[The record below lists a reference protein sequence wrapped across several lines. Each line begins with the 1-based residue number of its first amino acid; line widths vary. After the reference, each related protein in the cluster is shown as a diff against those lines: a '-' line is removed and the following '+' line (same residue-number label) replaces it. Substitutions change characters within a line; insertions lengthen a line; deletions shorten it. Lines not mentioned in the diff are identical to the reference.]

1 MKPAGTKSKSQL
13 EDDEHSFLSTATPV
27 MSNISQLPTKAKKKK
42 EVDYGQMVID
52 ARTGKLPPTE
62 EISQED
68 AKPKKK
74 KNPIGRKLSI
84 RSAGK
89 MDRRKSSKTRSS
101 FHNRPNV
108 REASMSNVYNSYKD
122 KKIQHDEEDN
132 SFAVIEPN
140 IPEQEENENEEEK
153 VNLCTPAL
161 LLPYTITLL
170 ATLRFLLSTT
180 SSLGCNFVLIN
191 IGFEPRNIKFA
202 SKSVKIGPWAY
213 MKGKCLSYPKN
224 FTKEFIHT
232 SNWWRAS
239 RVSAVA
245 NIGLGFAVFLL
256 AAFVIIY
263 KVLRLWPTSARAT
276 TCIKSFDK
284 LWETILFVLVIFMFV
299 FEVVKFSLWNV
310 ELCIDKVFMTDQY
323 LRLPARECVLSDGA
337 RASLA
342 AIVCDMMMLIILS
355 VWSKNLRWMLWRM
368 CKSMKVDK
376 KEKRQRS
383 ESNPDDDIATQ
394 PRYFFEGEDE
404 KKKKVAAA
412 ERQKLLSDDDQK
424 SKEDLESL
432 KPQSGDGD
440 IGKHEE
446 EWLKMEKQKQ
456 KQYENELDDV
466 DEDDDDDDDD
476 DENEEDEDS
485 NDDDDEDESSEDL
498 ENSRKSSKASKS
510 GSVGT
515 KDEDLLGFEDIDLSS
530 SEKDRKSN
538 DLKSTEN
545 KEIEFV

>member
-1 MKPAGTKSKSQL
+1 MPVGTVKKSTSKL

-27 MSNISQLPTKAKKKK
+27 MSNTSQLPTTAKKKK

-52 ARTGKLPPTE
+52 ARTGTLPPSE
-62 EISQED
+62 EVSQED
-68 AKPKKK
+68 DKPKKK

-89 MDRRKSSKTRSS
+89 IQKRKSSKTRSS

-108 REASMSNVYNSYKD
+108 REASLSNVYNSYKN

-140 IPEQEENENEEEK
+140 IQEEEEDENKEEK

-161 LLPYTITLL
+161 LLPYAITLL

-239 RVSAVA
+239 RVSAIA
-245 NIGLGFAVFLL
+245 NIGLGFVVFLL
-256 AAFVIIY
+256 AAFVIFY
-263 KVLRLWPTSARAT
+263 KILRLWPTSARAT

-284 LWETILFVLVIFMFV
+284 LWETIVFVLVIFMFV

-368 CKSMKVDK
+368 CRSMKVDK

-383 ESNPDDDIATQ
+383 EPNPDDDIATQ

-404 KKKKVAAA
+404 KKKKVAAS
-412 ERQKLLSDDDQK
+412 ERQKLLSDEDQK
-424 SKEDLESL
+424 SNADVESL
-432 KPQSGDGD
+432 KPQIGDGD

-446 EWLKMEKQKQ
+446 EWLKMEKNKQ
-456 KQYENELDDV
+456 KRYENKLNDV
-466 DEDDDDDDDD
+466 DED
-476 DENEEDEDS
+476 EEDEDS
-485 NDDDDEDESSEDL
+485 NGDNDNNDDDDDEDESSEDL

-510 GSVGT
+510 GSIST

-530 SEKDRKSN
+530 SDK
-538 DLKSTEN
+538 DLKSKE
-545 KEIEFV
+545 KQEIEFV

>member
-1 MKPAGTKSKSQL
+1 MPAGTVKKSKSQL

-27 MSNISQLPTKAKKKK
+27 MSNTSQLPTKVEKKK

-89 MDRRKSSKTRSS
+89 IQKRKSSKTRSS

-108 REASMSNVYNSYKD
+108 REASLSNVYNSYKN

-140 IPEQEENENEEEK
+140 IHEEEEDENKEEK

-239 RVSAVA
+239 RVSAIA
-245 NIGLGFAVFLL
+245 NIGLGFVVFLL
-256 AAFVIIY
+256 AAFVILY
-263 KVLRLWPTSARAT
+263 KILRLWPTSARAT

-284 LWETILFVLVIFMFV
+284 LWETIVFVLVIFMFV

-368 CKSMKVDK
+368 CKSVKVDK

-383 ESNPDDDIATQ
+383 EPNPDDDIATQ

-404 KKKKVAAA
+404 KKKKVAAS
-412 ERQKLLSDDDQK
+412 ERQKLLSDEDQNA
-424 SKEDLESL
+424 KEDVESL
-432 KPQSGDGD
+432 KPQIGDGD
-440 IGKHEE
+440 IGTHEE
-446 EWLKMEKQKQ
+446 EWLKMEKNKQ
-456 KQYENELDDV
+456 KQYENELN
-466 DEDDDDDDDD
+466 DEDED
-476 DENEEDEDS
+476 EEDEDS
-485 NDDDDEDESSEDL
+485 NGDNDNNDEDDEDESSEDL

-510 GSVGT
+510 GSVST
-515 KDEDLLGFEDIDLSS
+515 KDEDLLGFEDINLSS
-530 SEKDRKSN
+530 SDK
-538 DLKSTEN
+538 DLKSKE
-545 KEIEFV
+545 KQEIEFV